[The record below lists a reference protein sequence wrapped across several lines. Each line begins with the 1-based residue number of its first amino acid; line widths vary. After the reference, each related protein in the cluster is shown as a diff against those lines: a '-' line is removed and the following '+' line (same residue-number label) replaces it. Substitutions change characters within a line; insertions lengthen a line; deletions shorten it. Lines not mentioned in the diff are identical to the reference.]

1 MEANFHTSM
10 MPIGVTLHNPKTIPN
25 GRDKLLCRRAFVD
38 CRVGG
43 TRPKVAGRPEASCIA
58 LCRISGV
65 TVIMDEES
73 IGFSRLL
80 SGNRYG
86 TRPASQRSSPLP
98 SSLVIDCD
106 LLLQLKLTK
115 IIFDISTTKAE
126 AGR

>member
-1 MEANFHTSM
+1 MEANFHTFM
-10 MPIGVTLHNPKTIPN
+10 IPIGASLHNPKTAPN
-25 GRDKLLCRRAFVD
+25 FRDKLRCRMAFVD
-38 CRVGG
+38 CRVSG
-43 TRPKVAGRPEASCIA
+43 TRPKVAGRPEASCIT

-73 IGFSRLL
+73 MVLSRLL
-80 SGNRYG
+80 SRNRYG

-98 SSLVIDCD
+98 SSLVINCD

-115 IIFDISTTKAE
+115 TIFDISTTKAE